1 MRKIILVGLILLSG
15 TNLFAWNSE
24 TGGSVVSSQ
33 ENIVRASLEATQVLQ
48 SDTRSNLYGT
58 TILGGTVNNAS
69 FDSGGV
75 LSFRNVVSSSNK
87 ALFSNGDYL
96 AWLTST
102 GDTQRIGVTTADY
115 LSLPRT
121 SVSGILSADGI
132 TVTSFNATTINLV
145 NLDISGDLSADNV
158 HVDSDLDV
166 SGDSSFVG
174 IRGSTL
180 VLSSDISASTVRA
193 SGNLI
198 VSGQTVMTG
207 VSATNVTATGATV
220 TNGTITNLN
229 STTANLT
236 TANAT
241 TLNSTTANATTA
253 NVNQL
258 NVSRT
263 SFASAAVIVDNDGKI
278 IYQNNRPK
286 RTIFLS
292 AGGASAIGAGQ
303 SADTM
308 GLGGTS
314 PIFKQN
320 RLVFSPFA
328 DQEAQWNFEIPDS
341 YTGTSLTGNV
351 VWYIKDRETRNVS
364 YEVATARVADS
375 VSFDNV
381 TFGQATGIQDVST
394 TSGQLM
400 VTSSFSIP
408 TSWVSGD
415 NGIVRLKRVP
425 LNAGDTISHDVNVIG
440 LRMEYEVQTESD

>member
-1 MRKIILVGLILLSG
+1 MRKIILVGLILLSS

-48 SDTRSNLYGT
+48 SDTRTNLYGT

-75 LSFRNVVSSSNK
+75 LSFRNVVSSINK
-87 ALFSNGDYL
+87 VLLSNGDYL

-102 GDTQRIGVTTADY
+102 GDTQRLGMTTTDY

-121 SVSGILSADGI
+121 TVSGWISADAA
-132 TVTSFNATTINLV
+132 TFTSLNATTV
-145 NLDISGDLSADNV
+145 NFTNP
-158 HVDSDLDV
+158 
-166 SGDSSFVG
+166 SF
-174 IRGSTL
+174 T
-180 VLSSDISASTVRA
+180 DISAT
-193 SGNLI
+193 NLRVSNHLA

-207 VSATNVTATGATV
+207 VSATNVTATGATI
-220 TNGTITNLN
+220 TNGTITNLD
-229 STTANLT
+229 ST

-253 NVNQL
+253 NLSQL

-341 YTGTSLTGNV
+341 YTGTSLTGNI
-351 VWYIKDRETRNVS
+351 VWYIKDREARNVS